1 MDPIKVNGVTA
12 WPTPTNK
19 KEVQSF
25 LGFIN
30 FYRRFIKDF
39 SHHARPLFD
48 LTGKEAWRWD
58 NAQQEAFEKLKEMV
72 TSTPILTFAD
82 DSHPFRVEADSS
94 DFAMGAM
101 LSQQSLEDQKWHPVA
116 FYSKSLSAVE

>member
-1 MDPIKVNGVTA
+1 MDPIKVNRVTT
-12 WPTPTNK
+12 WLMPMNK

-72 TSTPILTFAD
+72 TSAPILTFAD
-82 DSHPFRVEADSS
+82 DSRPFHVEADSS
-94 DFAMGAM
+94 DFATGAM